1 MSVKSLS
8 DQVYEFVV
16 KLIQNGEVYVGDK
29 ISEGFLVEKMGISR
43 TPIREALIQLS
54 ADDILENVP
63 RKGFFVK
70 RVDEKKKNDIYSLI
84 GMIDSYAIGKAMP
97 KMTDEVINELENAI
111 KKMDMAIS
119 LQVYEQYYEYQEMFH
134 ELYRNRCGND
144 AVGDTIKYLEKK
156 IIRVTY
162 FDPDIENLYSMLS
175 QMNDEHMHIL
185 EAIKSGDVE
194 ESKKRVYE
202 HWHDDARDSLFEE

>member
-70 RVDEKKKNDIYSLI
+70 RVDEKKK
-84 GMIDSYAIGKAMP
+84 K
-97 KMTDEVINELENAI
+97 
-111 KKMDMAIS
+111 
-119 LQVYEQYYEYQEMFH
+119 
-134 ELYRNRCGND
+134 
-144 AVGDTIKYLEKK
+144 
-156 IIRVTY
+156 
-162 FDPDIENLYSMLS
+162 
-175 QMNDEHMHIL
+175 
-185 EAIKSGDVE
+185 
-194 ESKKRVYE
+194 
-202 HWHDDARDSLFEE
+202 

>member
-70 RVDEKKKNDIYSLI
+70 RVDEKKKMIYI
-84 GMIDSYAIGKAMP
+84 
-97 KMTDEVINELENAI
+97 
-111 KKMDMAIS
+111 
-119 LQVYEQYYEYQEMFH
+119 H
-134 ELYRNRCGND
+134 
-144 AVGDTIKYLEKK
+144 
-156 IIRVTY
+156 
-162 FDPDIENLYSMLS
+162 
-175 QMNDEHMHIL
+175 
-185 EAIKSGDVE
+185 
-194 ESKKRVYE
+194 
-202 HWHDDARDSLFEE
+202 

>member
-70 RVDEKKKNDIYSLI
+70 SGRKEKK
-84 GMIDSYAIGKAMP
+84 
-97 KMTDEVINELENAI
+97 
-111 KKMDMAIS
+111 
-119 LQVYEQYYEYQEMFH
+119 
-134 ELYRNRCGND
+134 
-144 AVGDTIKYLEKK
+144 
-156 IIRVTY
+156 
-162 FDPDIENLYSMLS
+162 
-175 QMNDEHMHIL
+175 
-185 EAIKSGDVE
+185 
-194 ESKKRVYE
+194 
-202 HWHDDARDSLFEE
+202 

>member
-1 MSVKSLS
+1 MSLKSLS

-70 RVDEKKKNDIYSLI
+70 RVDEKKR
-84 GMIDSYAIGKAMP
+84 
-97 KMTDEVINELENAI
+97 
-111 KKMDMAIS
+111 KKMI
-119 LQVYEQYYEYQEMFH
+119 YIH
-134 ELYRNRCGND
+134 
-144 AVGDTIKYLEKK
+144 
-156 IIRVTY
+156 
-162 FDPDIENLYSMLS
+162 
-175 QMNDEHMHIL
+175 
-185 EAIKSGDVE
+185 
-194 ESKKRVYE
+194 
-202 HWHDDARDSLFEE
+202 